1 MSKSESNL
9 TGKHDENLL
18 STLIPI
24 VVSAIVAIGCSVVY
38 DKFVRADNSQAVS
51 SPVLI
56 LSLDEWVAQIPS
68 GATEEQVD
76 QVFREARQT
85 AEAAAKA
92 GYIVMPENSVISAA
106 SHLRLKPGMFPI
118 AEVSQ

>member
-76 QVFREARQT
+76 QVFEKRVR
-85 AEAAAKA
+85 
-92 GYIVMPENSVISAA
+92 
-106 SHLRLKPGMFPI
+106 RLKQQRRL
-118 AEVSQ
+118 ATS